1 MKNLF
6 MKTMS
11 HPIKHKPSIQ
21 RFATALSAIVSI
33 LSPGRYFKAMSD
45 ASINT
50 KRLSTDIQMESN
62 VPSLLIILFLI
73 LV

>member
-50 KRLSTDIQMESN
+50 KRL
-62 VPSLLIILFLI
+62 
-73 LV
+73 